1 MLNKNQTSQ
10 SEGADVLLVVSVQLI
25 EMQKE
30 LQKQIITTV
39 ANPVVKEGKR
49 LEGFIRV
56 HDLFISRQKFGGYLK
71 INVQLFWA
79 YGTLP
84 HSLFS

>member
-1 MLNKNQTSQ
+1 VEELIYK
-10 SEGADVLLVVSVQLI
+10 LVVSFQLI

-49 LEGFIRV
+49 LEGFKRV
-56 HDLFISRQKFGGYLK
+56 HGFL
-71 INVQLFWA
+71 
-79 YGTLP
+79 
-84 HSLFS
+84 